1 MNYSQN
7 INSKELN
14 FPEFP
19 VNGQGLLLIHSKD
32 MKLDFVNSA
41 EHVIFRQY
49 KHVIAVIILF
59 QRTFKT
65 VMLVIA
71 DQKECNRVIHPVFLQ
86 LKA

>member
-1 MNYSQN
+1 MNYPQN
-7 INSKELN
+7 INYKEPN
-14 FPEFP
+14 FPEF
-19 VNGQGLLLIHSKD
+19 NEFQGLLLIHSKD
-32 MKLDFVNSA
+32 MKLAFVNSE

-49 KHVIAVIILF
+49 KHVIAVIILL

-65 VMLVIA
+65 GMLVIA